1 MFLFFNNYYKMIVYN
16 TEIFCVPFIGFPQ
29 WCHPQ
34 LYSIISLPSIGS
46 DTGRYRT
53 FSSPPESF
61 TSPFYSNF
69 IVIYTHSLLIKCQ
82 PPPCSYF
89 CVCHFNTLCINGTIY
104 HASFQDWSNLFQVY
118 EQSIIFYCQRV
129 PYFLL
134 LWMYHIL
141 FKHSF
146 SENDMEFSNLE
157 PLWIK
162 LLKLFM

>member
-1 MFLFFNNYYKMIVYN
+1 MIYLCLFFITTIVLTNASRLALYANTPRHSNVKIWDMLLFFNNYYKMIVYN

-46 DTGRYRT
+46 DKGRYRT

-82 PPPCSYF
+82 PPPCSSF
-89 CVCHFNTLCINGTIY
+89 CVCHFNNLCINGTIY
-104 HASFQDWSNLFQVY
+104 HASF
-118 EQSIIFYCQRV
+118 
-129 PYFLL
+129 
-134 LWMYHIL
+134 
-141 FKHSF
+141 
-146 SENDMEFSNLE
+146 
-157 PLWIK
+157 
-162 LLKLFM
+162 